1 MGTVLGRNCRPRG
14 RAVLMITAAVAAMLS
29 ASHGLHA
36 QTSPLGGDRIAVVV
50 RWSGGP
56 TPSGINGP
64 IGDEFEKQGSQFVG
78 SVSRPVSGVT
88 MHDLE
93 VVYGDQAYP
102 LRLRIHPQT
111 EKVQVAA
118 AIEQPKSCAN
128 VYLRRLEKPTLTQI
142 SSVKAALTLGY
153 MIDGRTGAN
162 SCDQWPLRAA
172 RARFERYQNAMERS
186 IYLVIPEAVKD
197 ALRATATTEGERNQV
212 SRVIAEG
219 EKVERQRLAIALQN
233 SVLAELKSG
242 DVTAAFRSS
251 SLLLE
256 TSRKPEFASAVA
268 TQIDPV
274 ILEKQTVDLG
284 IRSGVTEPSTD
295 VPPDGAP
302 RAE

>member
-1 MGTVLGRNCRPRG
+1 MDKRPEKELGPSG
-14 RAVLMITAAVAAMLS
+14 RSTMAIAAMVAAVS
-29 ASHGLHA
+29 AGHQLRA
-36 QTSPLGGDRIAVVV
+36 QTSAAGASRIAVVV

-56 TPSGINGP
+56 APSGINGP
-64 IGDEFEKQGSQFVG
+64 AGEEFEKQGSLFVG
-78 SVSRPVSGVT
+78 SVSRPASGVT

-102 LRLRIHPQT
+102 LRLRVHPQT

-128 VYLRRLEKPTLTQI
+128 VYLRRLEKQTLTQV

-153 MIDGRTGAN
+153 MIDGRSGAN

-186 IYLVIPEAVKD
+186 NYLVIPEAVKA
-197 ALRATATTEGERNQV
+197 ALRTAATSELERSQV
-212 SRVIAEG
+212 AQVIASA
-219 EKVERQRLAIALQN
+219 EKAERQRLAIALQS
-233 SVLAELKSG
+233 SVLAELKIG
-242 DVTAAFRSS
+242 DVSAAFRSS

-256 TSRKPEFASAVA
+256 TSKKPEFASAVA
-268 TQIDPV
+268 TQIDPE

-284 IRSGVTEPSTD
+284 IRAGVTEPSTD
-295 VPPDGAP
+295 VPRDDDP
-302 RAE
+302 RRE